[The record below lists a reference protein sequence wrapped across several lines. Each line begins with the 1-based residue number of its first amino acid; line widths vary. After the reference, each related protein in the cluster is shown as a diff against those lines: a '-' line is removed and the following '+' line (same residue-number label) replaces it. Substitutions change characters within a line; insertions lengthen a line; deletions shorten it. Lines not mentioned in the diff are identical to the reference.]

1 MQGRLEADLKLH
13 AHKLQL
19 MECNLLAMH
28 KKAPKKL
35 IIERL
40 IIILGTADFA
50 TTLPSLV
57 NGGNLFGMTKITCI
71 SHRHAIAKFKG
82 SKFSM

>member
-1 MQGRLEADLKLH
+1 MSRK
-13 AHKLQL
+13 
-19 MECNLLAMH
+19 

-57 NGGNLFGMTKITCI
+57 SGGNLFGMTKITCI
-71 SHRHAIAKFKG
+71 SHRQAIAKFKG